1 MYHSG
6 AEEQGGV
13 RMKLVP
19 SLMCIDFSILND
31 EVNRLNKTQI
41 HGYHI
46 DIMDGNFVPNLA
58 LGKNDIFGIRKLTNK
73 EIDVHLMTE
82 NADRQVDYFFD
93 MDIQSLC
100 VHVEATK
107 HLDRTIRK
115 IKNSKIEAGIALNP
129 STSIHM
135 IEDILQEID
144 YVLVMTV
151 NPGFASQTYI
161 DYCTHKIMKLI
172 QLREEQQLNFEVM
185 VDGAISE
192 TKIKLLNKIGVDSF
206 VLGTSALFNKNE
218 DYETIVNRIISFDN
232 TETVLYPF
240 A

>member
-1 MYHSG
+1 
-6 AEEQGGV
+6 
-13 RMKLVP
+13 
-19 SLMCIDFSILND
+19 MCIDFSSLNY
-31 EVNRLNKTQI
+31 EINRLNKTQI

-58 LGKNDIFGIRKLTNK
+58 LGKNDICGIRKLTDK
-73 EIDVHLMTE
+73 DIDVHLMVE
-82 NADRQVDYFFD
+82 NADHQVDYFSD
-93 MDIQSLC
+93 LEIQRLC

-115 IKNSKIEAGIALNP
+115 IKNSKIESGIALNP

-135 IEDILQEID
+135 IEDILPEID
-144 YVLVMTV
+144 YVLIMTV

-161 DYCTHKIMKLI
+161 DYCTPKIMKLI
-172 QLREEQQLNFEVM
+172 QHRENHRLNFEIM

-192 TKIKLLNKIGVDSF
+192 AKIHQLNKIGVNSF

-218 DYETIVNRIISFDN
+218 DYETIVNRIISFDS
-232 TETVLYPF
+232 TESLLYPF